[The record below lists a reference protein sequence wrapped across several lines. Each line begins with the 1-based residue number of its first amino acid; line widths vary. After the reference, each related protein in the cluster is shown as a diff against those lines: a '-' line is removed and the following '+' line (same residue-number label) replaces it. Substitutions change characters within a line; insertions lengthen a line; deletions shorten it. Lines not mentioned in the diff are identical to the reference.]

1 MKELIQLYRT
11 KLQIGWCMD
20 REEIERYEDLIRLY
34 QDRIKERLEMGV
46 KDDN

>member
-11 KLQIGWCMD
+11 KLQLGWCMD
-20 REEIERYEDLIRLY
+20 REEMDRYEDLIRLY
-34 QDRIKERLEMGV
+34 QNRMFKRLEIGV